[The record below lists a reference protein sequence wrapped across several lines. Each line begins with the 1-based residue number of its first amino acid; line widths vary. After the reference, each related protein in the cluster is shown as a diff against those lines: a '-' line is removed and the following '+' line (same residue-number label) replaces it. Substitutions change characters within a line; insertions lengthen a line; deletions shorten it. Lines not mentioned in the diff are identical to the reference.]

1 MITKSDITI
10 TDDAQAVNFRKICMG
25 NIAPG
30 TLYRSSHPVKENKQ
44 EKAVSLLASS
54 AKIAAVVNLC
64 DTNSG
69 IQGKALFAPWY
80 NRLLKQNQV
89 IALGMDQSM
98 TGKRFNDKLKK
109 ALQFIIGTEGPW
121 LVHCYAGIDRTGFVC
136 MVLEALMG
144 ASLGDI
150 TGDYLRSFDS
160 GFKSAVHGQTGK
172 GDSLVVMQL
181 LSVMGGSQ
189 VPNDQNLQ
197 RIAESYLRNGIGLT
211 SEELGLL
218 KEKLAGR

>member
-1 MITKSDITI
+1 MFGCL
-10 TDDAQAVNFRKICMG
+10 DAQAANFRKICMG

-30 TLYRSSHPVKENKQ
+30 TLYRSSHPVKEGKQ
-44 EKAVSLLASS
+44 ERAVSMLASS
-54 AKIAAVVNLC
+54 AKIATVINLC

-69 IQGKALFAPWY
+69 IRAKALFAPWY

-89 IALGMDQSM
+89 IALGMDNSV
-98 TGKRFNDKLKK
+98 TGKRFNGKLKN
-109 ALQFIIGTEGPW
+109 ALQFLIATEGPW

-160 GFKSAVHGQTGK
+160 GFESAVTGQASE
-172 GDSLVVMQL
+172 GDSLVVMRL
-181 LSVMGGSQ
+181 LSVIGGSQ
-189 VPNDQNLQ
+189 IPNDQNLQ
-197 RIAESYLRNGIGLT
+197 RIAENYLRNTIGLT

-218 KEKLAGR
+218 KGKLGGASQDIT